1 MPVNKKNN
9 VDVVATLN
17 KALESLKLLTKIVEE
32 QDKRIAAL
40 EQRPVMTTQ
49 KVKELIYDH
58 APMVG
63 VNDNNEETQQ

>member
-1 MPVNKKNN
+1 MPTNKKNK

-17 KALESLKLLTKIVEE
+17 KALESLKLLTKIIEE

-40 EQRPVMTTQ
+40 EQRPVITAQ

-63 VNDNNEETQQ
+63 VNGEGETQQ